1 MIDKQDIL
9 DLLFMIRDKS
19 DENATVERLIQG
31 IVSGIFD
38 ISSIEEL
45 KKKKEFIS
53 SLQ

>member
-19 DENATVERLIQG
+19 DENATVERLILG
-31 IVSGIFD
+31 IQSGIFD
-38 ISSIEEL
+38 INSLDEL
-45 KKKKEFIS
+45 NKKREFIS